1 MELLF
6 NLFIGC
12 VLLMFLVCG
21 ATISTASVAADHLGA
36 GGFPMIFAAIGLV
49 LLAFSTLQTL
59 RAPKAAKEPSGVSI
73 SDYKRVGV
81 IVLLLLGYILTI
93 KSLGFAIVTL
103 AFTAGSITALGYK
116 SYGKT
121 AVFSLLFT
129 AMLIVIFGRIFFI
142 ALPRGI
148 GIIKAFSYYLY

>member
-12 VLLMFLVCG
+12 VLLMFLFCG
-21 ATISTASVAADHLGA
+21 ATISNTSVAADHLGA
-36 GGFPMIFAAIGLV
+36 GGFPMIFAVIGLI
-49 LLAFSTLQTL
+49 LLASSTLQTL
-59 RAPKAAKEPSGVSI
+59 RAPKAVHETSGAAL
-73 SDYKRVGV
+73 SDYKRVGI

-93 KSLGFAIVTL
+93 KTLGFAIVTL

-129 AMLIVIFGRIFFI
+129 AVLIIIFGRVFFI
-142 ALPRGI
+142 ALPRGV
-148 GIIKAFSYYLY
+148 GIIKAFSYYMY

>member
-12 VLLMFLVCG
+12 VLLMFLFCG
-21 ATISTASVAADHLGA
+21 ATISNTSVAADHLGA
-36 GGFPMIFAAIGLV
+36 GGFPMIFAVIGLV
-49 LLAFSTLQTL
+49 LLSCGTLQTL
-59 RAPKAAKEPSGVSI
+59 RAPKAAAAPSGVTVM
-73 SDYKRVGV
+73 DYKRVGV
-81 IVLLLLGYILTI
+81 IVLLLLAYILTI

-103 AFTAGSITALGYK
+103 LFTAGSITALGYK

-129 AMLIVIFGRIFFI
+129 VMLIVIFGRVFFI

-148 GIIKAFSYYLY
+148 GVIKEFSYYLY